1 MCGRYAT
8 TRTSSDLDAAFEA
21 DLADGAQLPE
31 ADWNMA
37 PTKQAP
43 LVVGRARDDA
53 DPADPEAPP
62 RRELL
67 TATWGLVP
75 SWAKDRSIG
84 NRLINARA
92 ETVAEKPSFR
102 RAFGRRR
109 GIVPAD
115 GYYEWYTG
123 EPEPGRKPTKQPFY
137 ITAPAGPGGESSSRD
152 VLGLAGLYEFWRP
165 TADDDWLITFTIL
178 TTSAEGAD
186 GMLHDRAPLLVEPEV
201 RDLWLSPV
209 ERPAPELLD
218 LLVPA
223 TPGRLEA
230 WPVSTAVNNVRNN
243 GPELVDPLP
252 PE

>member
-8 TRTSSDLDAAFEA
+8 TRTASDLDAAFEA
-21 DLADGAQLPE
+21 GLADGAELPDP
-31 ADWNMA
+31 DWNMA

-43 LVVGRARDDA
+43 LVVGRVRDDA
-53 DPADPEAPP
+53 EEADPEAPP

-67 TATWGLVP
+67 SATWGLVP
-75 SWAKDRSIG
+75 SWAKDRAIG

-102 RAFGRRR
+102 RAFAKRR

-123 EPEPGRKPTKQPFY
+123 EAEPGQKPRKQPFF
-137 ITAPAGPGGESSSRD
+137 ITAPGDADPASRGP
-152 VLGLAGLYEFWRP
+152 LALAGLYEFWR
-165 TADDDWLITFTIL
+165 ASRDDDWLITFTIL
-178 TTSAEGAD
+178 TTSAEGGD
-186 GMLHDRAPLLVEPEV
+186 GMLHDRAPLLVEPDV

-209 ERPAPELLD
+209 ERPAAELLD

-243 GPELVDPLP
+243 GPELVEPLP